1 MTQNTTTND
10 LENQIDK
17 RSSIT
22 EQIEKIEDSG
32 QSHSLILLQKKVHD
46 RKWEAIK
53 PKAHDQLLFDLD
65 KTRRVVR
72 AVAEEER
79 ALKETGSTLTFNPE
93 LNENSRKIVEGR
105 NGEFHS
111 RIMNW
116 ENTRQEKLETQTR
129 QKKEETEKNESK
141 SVEPTIYT
149 NKIEKDS
156 LVKAYVDSLNQIA
169 DQKKAQ
175 RLVYG
180 KNDTFATQ
188 NLTEK
193 EDRSIHSKSA
203 QIKKRVQNNSK
214 GEVPEKNTPISKS
227 AINQKLKIL
236 FKSGLLNGKA
246 DLPTFKTIIK
256 SELHA

>member
-1 MTQNTTTND
+1 M
-10 LENQIDK
+10 
-17 RSSIT
+17 
-22 EQIEKIEDSG
+22 
-32 QSHSLILLQKKVHD
+32 
-46 RKWEAIK
+46 
-53 PKAHDQLLFDLD
+53 
-65 KTRRVVR
+65 
-72 AVAEEER
+72 
-79 ALKETGSTLTFNPE
+79 
-93 LNENSRKIVEGR
+93 
-105 NGEFHS
+105 
-111 RIMNW
+111 
-116 ENTRQEKLETQTR
+116 
-129 QKKEETEKNESK
+129 
-141 SVEPTIYT
+141 
-149 NKIEKDS
+149 
-156 LVKAYVDSLNQIA
+156 DSLNQIA